1 LGRNLLG
8 VADVGSD
15 ANGGRFGG
23 HYSDVFLPVI
33 FPRVGHSGTFQA
45 VADMTFRE
53 ERIGDCRL
61 ILGDCVEAMAGLQDG
76 SVDMIWTDP
85 PYGHSNH
92 DGDLNSR
99 LNEHREI
106 DSKPIANDDADGM
119 RRVVDEMLRQAARV
133 LSPDCCCCCCCC
145 CGGGPRPTFAWVADR
160 MDRDGLSF
168 FHSVIWDKKNP
179 GLGWRYRRQ
188 HEMVMIAHRRGGK
201 LLWADD
207 AVAARNIFQ
216 MMPPRDR
223 VHPNEK
229 PLGMV
234 RHFLELHSRE
244 GQTIL
249 DPFMGSGTTLV
260 ACAKLGRK
268 GIGIEIDPDYF
279 DIACKRVDE
288 AARQPDLFIERPA
301 PASQEVMDL

>member
-1 LGRNLLG
+1 
-8 VADVGSD
+8 
-15 ANGGRFGG
+15 
-23 HYSDVFLPVI
+23 
-33 FPRVGHSGTFQA
+33 
-45 VADMTFRE
+45 MTRE
-53 ERIGDCRL
+53 ERIGNQRL
-61 ILGDCVEAMAGLQDG
+61 ILGDCLEVMETLTNG

-99 LNEHREI
+99 LNDHREI
-106 DSKPIANDDADGM
+106 ASKPIANDDADGM
-119 RRVVDEMLRQAARV
+119 RRVVDGMLHEAARV

-188 HEMVMIAHRRGGK
+188 HEMVMVAHRSGGR

-207 AVAARNIFQ
+207 SIAARNIFA
-216 MMPPRDR
+216 MMPPRER
-223 VHPNEK
+223 LHPNEK
-229 PLGMV
+229 PVGMV
-234 RHFLELHSRE
+234 KHFIGLHSAV
-244 GQTIL
+244 GQAVL

-260 ACAKLGRK
+260 ACQKLGRH

-279 DIACKRVDE
+279 EVACRRVEE
-288 AARQPDLFIERPA
+288 ASRQADLFIQPA
-301 PASQEVMDL
+301 PKPTQQAMTWGDDA